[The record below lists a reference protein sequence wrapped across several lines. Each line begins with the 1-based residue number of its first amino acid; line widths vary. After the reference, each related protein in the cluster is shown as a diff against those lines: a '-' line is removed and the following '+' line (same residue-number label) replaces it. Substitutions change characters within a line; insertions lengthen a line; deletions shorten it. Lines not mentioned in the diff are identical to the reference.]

1 MLTSARRLSYI
12 YNSAPS
18 TNQYHVSWGA
28 VTSWFSWLTT
38 GVYADLDSGSY
49 LPVDIDMDAIEMV
62 DVTGNNDT
70 SDSYYPS
77 YTEETVLKTNSG
89 YITGELARTRVQL
102 CNKDSHGI
110 KRVSGTSAGS
120 ANDEIIFLSSL

>member
-1 MLTSARRLSYI
+1 MVDIYNSSDYTWDGHDSGQNNDFGGSIDMLTSARRLSYI

-49 LPVDIDMDAIEMV
+49 LPVDIDMDTIEMV
-62 DVTGNNDT
+62 DVTGKMTQVIRITRHILKNLFLK
-70 SDSYYPS
+70 P
-77 YTEETVLKTNSG
+77 VLV
-89 YITGELARTRVQL
+89 I
-102 CNKDSHGI
+102 
-110 KRVSGTSAGS
+110 
-120 ANDEIIFLSSL
+120 